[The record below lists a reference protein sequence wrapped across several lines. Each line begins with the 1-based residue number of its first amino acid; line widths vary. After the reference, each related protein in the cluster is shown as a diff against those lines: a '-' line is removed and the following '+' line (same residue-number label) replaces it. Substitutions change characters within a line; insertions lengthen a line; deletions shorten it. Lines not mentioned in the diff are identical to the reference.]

1 MGLLHRTKKKT
12 HVIHLATC
20 FRAAKQLVVSCCGF
34 SGELDQIRGSR
45 ICQKID
51 ESVDNSPFK
60 ASSPSLRLFH
70 PLMLANNSLEVDV
83 NRKRITNCVPI
94 YKEYIKKH
102 IISLLGKQI

>member
-20 FRAAKQLVVSCCGF
+20 FRAAKQLVVSC
-34 SGELDQIRGSR
+34 SVELDQIRGSR

-51 ESVDNSPFK
+51 ESVDDSPFK

-83 NRKRITNCVPI
+83 NSKRITNCVAI